1 MLWADDWNIEHFA
14 CSNSGTHSKVCSRSV
29 VLVLRYHLLST
40 ICCPTVRI
48 QCDDVRTS
56 FINFW
61 GLFKGWSTKG
71 GSLLRKVEVISRYFL
86 LVFQTFHRFYIFR
99 NIWKLSKKY
108 WLCNQ
113 SLIALTDILFS
124 VDEILTDTA
133 DGNKTFPAFDQTKIA
148 ALKCKQC
155 IFWIIFFNLWIPR
168 IYSKFIFFSQLKVKS

>member
-1 MLWADDWNIEHFA
+1 MLPNCKDSMWWCKDIFHKFLGSFQRLKHKGREFTQKSWSYLKIFFVGF
-14 CSNSGTHSKVCSRSV
+14 SNFPK
-29 VLVLRYHLLST
+29 
-40 ICCPTVRI
+40 
-48 QCDDVRTS
+48 
-56 FINFW
+56 
-61 GLFKGWSTKG
+61 
-71 GSLLRKVEVISRYFL
+71 
-86 LVFQTFHRFYIFR
+86 TFHCFYIFR

-155 IFWIIFFNLWIPR
+155 VFWIIFFNLWIPR